1 MIGFGDVEKWA
12 SLEADRCRTAA
23 ELLKRS
29 CLIPEQAREAT
40 WPISGASG
48 GGAERGGAAAD
59 PCTDPLGISRCSHTA
74 VFAVVTATVDVG

>member
-1 MIGFGDVEKWA
+1 MRARIQRETSSQVVKSMIGFGAVEKWA

-48 GGAERGGAAAD
+48 GGVEWGGAAAD
-59 PCTDPLGISRCSHTA
+59 PCTDPL
-74 VFAVVTATVDVG
+74 V

>member
-1 MIGFGDVEKWA
+1 MSEGSYPKTNIHSQVVKSMIGFGDVVKRA

-48 GGAERGGAAAD
+48 GGAERGGAAAAD
-59 PCTDPLGISRCSHTA
+59 PCTDPL
-74 VFAVVTATVDVG
+74 